1 MADVIT
7 ADSLIL
13 VATATMWEE
22 IVEALEAVNGGPH
35 RGFRAVH
42 AKGTV
47 CKGTFTPT
55 AEGASLSRAAH
66 LQGDP
71 VEATVRFSNASGDPR
86 TSDANPIAG
95 RGMAVKFHLPDGEA
109 TDIVSVPLVVFL
121 ARTPE
126 DFLALTRARIPDPE
140 TGQPDPEKLG
150 ALLAEHPET
159 AAALQKGLPKLAPTT
174 SYATSDYRA
183 LHAFCLVDADGGRH
197 WGRYTWEPEEGTEYL
212 SEEQRQV
219 ASGDYLQEE
228 IRQRLAE
235 EIARFTLEFAL
246 ANEGDPLDDP
256 TAEWEGEHEVLELGE
271 LEVIEVIEEAD
282 TPERPLIFDPMRLTD
297 GIEPS
302 DDPILAARPKAYS
315 VSIER
320 RTAPS

>member
-1 MADVIT
+1 VT
-7 ADSLIL
+7 TTTL
-13 VATATMWEE
+13 WEE
-22 IVEALEAVNGGPH
+22 IVDALEAVNGGRHP
-35 RGFRAVH
+35 GFRTVH

-55 AEGASLSRAAH
+55 QEAARLSRAAH

-71 VEATVRFSNASGDPR
+71 VEATVRFSNASGDPH

-109 TDIVSVPLVVFL
+109 TDIVSVALAVFF
-121 ARTPE
+121 ARNPE
-126 DFLALTRARIPDPE
+126 DFLALTRSRIPDPE
-140 TGQPDPEKLG
+140 TGHPDPEKLG
-150 ALLAEHPET
+150 AYLAEHPEA

-183 LHAFCLVDADGGRH
+183 LHTFGLVDADGGRH
-197 WGRYTWEPEEGTEYL
+197 WGRYTWEPEEGPDYL

-219 ASGDYLQEE
+219 ASRTYLQEE

-235 EIARFTLEFAL
+235 DIARFTLEFTL
-246 ANEGDPLDDP
+246 ANDGDPLDDP
-256 TAEWEGEHEVLELGE
+256 TAEWEGEREVVELGE
-271 LEVIEVIEEAD
+271 LEVIEVVEEAE
-282 TPERPLIFDPMRLTD
+282 TPEQPLIFDPMRLTD

-302 DDPILAARPKAYS
+302 DDPILAMRPKAYS

-320 RTAPS
+320 RTAVG